1 MSAGLFSQL
10 LSAGKALG
18 TSPKSFEQ
26 NYFDSGYSEFHSSTE
41 EHVFCMKINIKDLSM
56 YYLKQKSR
64 WMQSAQIWKTK
75 QNNNKESC
83 VR

>member
-10 LSAGKALG
+10 PSAGKALG
-18 TSPKSFEQ
+18 ASPFEQ

-56 YYLKQKSR
+56 YYLKLKSR
-64 WMQSAQIWKTK
+64 WMQPAQIWKTK